1 MYLVGESTL
10 YILTHEKK
18 KSGLL
23 QKKKLPADYFMSV
36 TAHTLEE
43 RERHRQIRR
52 EIFRDFRETAVGM
65 MENIQDAG
73 ESEESFLDR
82 VAENIH
88 EKIDSHKRG

>member
-1 MYLVGESTL
+1 
-10 YILTHEKK
+10 
-18 KSGLL
+18 
-23 QKKKLPADYFMSV
+23 MSV

-73 ESEESFLDR
+73 ESVESFLDR